1 MIFVDKNKISL
12 ELIKERRAILQW
24 DCQYGFGSR
33 WSLLYSLSLSIDST
47 LFQRFLELE
56 KSINRIDNIFY

>member
-1 MIFVDKNKISL
+1 MILEDQSKISL
-12 ELIKERRAILQW
+12 DLIKERRAILQW

-56 KSINRIDNIFY
+56 KKIKY